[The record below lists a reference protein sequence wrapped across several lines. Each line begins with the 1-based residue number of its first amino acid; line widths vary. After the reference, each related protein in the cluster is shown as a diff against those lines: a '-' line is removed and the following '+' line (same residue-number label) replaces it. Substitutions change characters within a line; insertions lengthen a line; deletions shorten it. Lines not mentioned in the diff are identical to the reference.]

1 LGLHNICLL
10 KLLHRLFCS
19 QESAWACWVRQ
30 RASLASLEGELI
42 GDHWSILRSLPPLYQ
57 AITVVELGDG
67 LDTSFWYDAWC
78 DDDALADRFPAIHSH
93 CTKKQLSVAQVL
105 DSGLT
110 NSRLFVPQLSAQ
122 ASAELSQLQTIV
134 SQVVLSSARDN
145 RRGPFCLPQSKL
157 DSGSLYRLLR
167 VLIPLPNSSGKPV
180 HPHGCSS
187 SFG

>member
-1 LGLHNICLL
+1 MGLHNICLL

-67 LDTSFWYDAWC
+67 LDTSFWYDAWF
-78 DDDALADRFPAIHSH
+78 DEDALADRFPAIHSH

-110 NSRLFVPQLSAQ
+110 DSRLFVPRLSAQ

-145 RRGPFCLPQSKL
+145 RCGPFCLPQGKL
-157 DSGSLYRLLR
+157 DSGSLYRLLQSKDA
-167 VLIPLPNSSGKPV
+167 PP
-180 HPHGCSS
+180 HPAAK
-187 SFG
+187 FI